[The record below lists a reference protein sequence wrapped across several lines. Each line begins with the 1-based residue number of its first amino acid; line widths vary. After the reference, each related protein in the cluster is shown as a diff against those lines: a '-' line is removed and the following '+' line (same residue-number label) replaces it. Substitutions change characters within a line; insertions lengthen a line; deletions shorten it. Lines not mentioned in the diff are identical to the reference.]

1 MTGLRLPFSGGSYL
15 NLDDDGLV
23 IEWSRGTYGIVL
35 KLEGASGPAAL
46 KLPNM
51 SGHNDSELPLIPV
64 LLAQERLS
72 VARLFAGDPDN
83 SHDLL
88 GRCLASEADDR
99 SLQEQLLVC
108 FGNASE
114 APRVS
119 CWTLWTPPRHPE
131 PTRLPTFGIRAPSP
145 VDASCGVDSELSSRA
160 AGAWLDDLAGRW
172 YSGLP
177 VMRYEWATGSLGS
190 ALDSGALA
198 TWGMEE
204 YAVLF
209 RRVLSGL
216 MLLHG
221 SSCLHGDLHVDHVMS
236 RASASDPRSYFL
248 CEFASINSSSPLSTP
263 SVDEYVQV
271 LPRVRDSALYSP
283 HRRFRQAI
291 EVHDPSITALGS
303 PRPDLESTHSF
314 SGTLLE
320 HGRPIETSLVGTTLL
335 WPNLA
340 LQVLEQGGSHGRS
353 QRKRY
358 FCRVAERRGGRLAL
372 ATPQASSAGCL
383 ARAGHVDVVGSRHPV
398 EDIYATGVMAIQCL
412 RGSTAR
418 DGALTDFLEFLNR
431 RCRQLPPDWAKSSPG
446 QLLGFVESEI
456 GSPQQDFLRLLT
468 NGRPWASHLFN
479 FALCCLKE
487 GSMEMPF
494 TTSAAEEAELVQAGL
509 GSTNRLMTRLDR
521 VADLTAC
528 E

>member
-1 MTGLRLPFSGGSYL
+1 MTGLRLSLSGGSYL

-23 IEWSRGTYGIVL
+23 IDWSRGTYGIVL
-35 KLEGASGPAAL
+35 KLEGISGAAAL

-51 SGHNDSELPLIPV
+51 SGHSDSELPLIPA

-72 VARLFAGDPDN
+72 VARLFARDPDN

-114 APRVS
+114 PPRVS
-119 CWTLWTPPRHPE
+119 CVALWTARRHPE
-131 PTRLPTFGIRAPSP
+131 PTILPTCGIRAPGP
-145 VDASCGVDSELSSRA
+145 VDA
-160 AGAWLDDLAGRW
+160 DDLAGRW

-190 ALDSGALA
+190 ALDSGVLA

-216 MLLHG
+216 MLLHR

-263 SVDEYVQV
+263 SVEEYVQV

-283 HRRFRQAI
+283 LRRFQQAT
-291 EVHDPSITALGS
+291 EVHDLSIAALRS
-303 PRPDLESTHSF
+303 PRPYLESTHSF

-320 HGRPIETSLVGTTLL
+320 HGRPIEMSLVGTTLL
-335 WPNLA
+335 WPDLA
-340 LQVLEQGGSHGRS
+340 LQVLDQRSPHGRS
-353 QRKRY
+353 QPKLY
-358 FCRVAERRGGRLAL
+358 LCRVAERRGGRLAL
-372 ATPQASSAGCL
+372 VTPQASSAGCI
-383 ARAGHVDVVGSRHPV
+383 ARAGHVEVVGSRHPV
-398 EDIYATGVMAIQCL
+398 EDIYAAGVMAIQCL
-412 RGSTAR
+412 RGSVAR
-418 DGALTDFLEFLNR
+418 DGALIDFLEFLNR
-431 RCRQLPPDWAKSSPG
+431 RCRQLPPDWANYSPE
-446 QLLGFVESEI
+446 QFLGFVESEI
-456 GSPQQDFLRLLT
+456 GSPEQDFLRLLT
-468 NGRPWASHLFN
+468 NGRPWARPLLH

-487 GSMEMPF
+487 GSLEMPL
-494 TTSAAEEAELVQAGL
+494 TTSAEEEAKLVQAGL

-521 VADLTAC
+521 VAEFTSR
-528 E
+528 